1 MKNVILKMLKW
12 EPDSDFK
19 RFFDFNMFFSVT
31 LFKLELLLA

>member
-1 MKNVILKMLKW
+1 MNVIFKILKW

-19 RFFDFNMFFSVT
+19 RLFDLNMFVSDT